1 MLEVEAVRRLI
12 RRQKRIGVF
21 LGGHIDRLVGMR
33 EREPVEVHHERSEHR
48 GVFSHRICHK
58 RQVKRLLVVFRI
70 RLDPP
75 MVEQRQR
82 IALIAVDVPRERR
95 CAVRVHHHDGKT
107 PARGVG
113 EHLGHVEKA
122 LTRSRRKRARA
133 RGRCAHRAGKGR
145 MLGFHMHVFRLER
158 AFFHHLGKSFD
169 HDGLRSDGVS
179 GNHLRFSETNA
190 FGEGLVT

>member
-1 MLEVEAVRRLI
+1 MINRLERAEHVSVLVVFEVAVVVGAGRIPDVLRMLEVEAVRRLI
-12 RRQKRIGVF
+12 GRQERISVF

-82 IALIAVDVPRERR
+82 IALIAVDVPRKCR

-107 PARGVG
+107 PTRSVG
-113 EHLGHVEKA
+113 EDLRHVEKA
-122 LTRSRRKRARA
+122 LARGRRKRARA
-133 RGRCAHRAGKGR
+133 RG
-145 MLGFHMHVFRLER
+145 
-158 AFFHHLGKSFD
+158 
-169 HDGLRSDGVS
+169 
-179 GNHLRFSETNA
+179 
-190 FGEGLVT
+190 